1 MGLFSRSEP
10 ATHFPEVSGRRID
23 GTDVA
28 LPADLP
34 ADATLL
40 VVAFRDDL
48 DVVADQW
55 AALGERLAAR
65 HEGRVAVLETPVVDR
80 KLKMLGDLGTVG
92 IRGELDTD
100 RERDRTVVLYVD
112 KKAFSKTLGLKTSGV
127 GAFLVA
133 RDGEI
138 VWRGDDAIDMDEVV
152 ELEAALAELLDR
164 PPVRVSETPPDDEG
178 SAALPPE
185 ARSGLHDGPGLAP
198 DQQHTEPRAPDEMTD

>member
-10 ATHFPEVSGRRID
+10 ATHFPEVDGRRID

-48 DVVADQW
+48 DPVADQW

-65 HEGRVAVLETPVVDR
+65 HDGRVAVLETPVVDR
-80 KLKMLGDLGTVG
+80 KMKLLGDLGTVG
-92 IRGELDTD
+92 IRGELDTK
-100 RERDRTVVLYVD
+100 RERDRTVVLYAD
-112 KKAFSKTLGLKTSGV
+112 KKAFCKMLDVKTSGV
-127 GAFLVA
+127 AAFLVA

-152 ELEAALAELLDR
+152 ELEAALADLLTR
-164 PPVRVSETPPDDEG
+164 PPVSASDPESSEDAAVAEDAEG
-178 SAALPPE
+178 AADGADSA
-185 ARSGLHDGPGLAP
+185 LAP
-198 DQQHTEPRAPDEMTD
+198 EDRETDPRPPGEMTE

>member
-10 ATHFPEVSGRRID
+10 ATHFPEVDGRRID

-34 ADATLL
+34 AHATLV

-48 DVVADQW
+48 DPLADQW

-65 HEGRVAVLETPVVDR
+65 HPGRVAVLETPVVDR
-80 KLKMLGDLGTVG
+80 KLKLLGDLGTVG

-100 RERDRTVVLYVD
+100 RERERTVVLYAD
-112 KKAFSKTLGLKTSGV
+112 KKGFCKELGLKSSAV
-127 GAFLVA
+127 AAFLLA

-152 ELEAALAELLDR
+152 ELEAALAELLER
-164 PPVRVSETPPDDEG
+164 PPADPQSRDDDDAAAAEDA
-178 SAALPPE
+178 AALDAD
-185 ARSGLHDGPGLAP
+185 ARE
-198 DQQHTEPRAPDEMTD
+198 TEPRPPSEMTD